1 MNTFTD
7 RWRQLD
13 WDDIRLRIHSKT
25 ARDVERALAA
35 THPTREDMM
44 ALLSP
49 AASAYLEPLA
59 QRSQQL
65 TRQRFGNTV
74 SFYVPLYLSN
84 LCANDCTYCGF
95 SMSNRI
101 KRKILD
107 EDEIARE
114 CAAIRE
120 MGFEHILLV
129 TGEHEKK
136 TGMDYFRRHIPAIR
150 RQFASLHM
158 EVQPLSQAEYAE
170 LKTLGLDGVMVYQE
184 TYHEGIYAQHHLK
197 GKKQDFFWRLE
208 TPDRLGR
215 AGIDKIGLG
224 ALIGLSDDWR
234 VDCFMVAEHL
244 LWLQKQHWQSRYSI
258 SFPRLRPC
266 TGGIEPAS
274 VMDERQLVQT
284 LCAFRLFA
292 PEVELSLSTR
302 ESPWFRDN
310 VIPLAVNNVSAFSKT
325 QPGGYAD
332 DHPELEQFAPH
343 DGRRPEEVASAL
355 RRRGLQPVWKD
366 WDSWL
371 GRNL

>member
-136 TGMDYFRRHIPAIR
+136 TGMDYFRQHIPAIR

-170 LKTLGLDGVMVYQE
+170 LKSLGLDGVMVYQE

-371 GRNL
+371 GRTL